1 MIPCPYCG
9 TPNRRGS
16 KYCSN
21 CGQRLE
27 AVSAIT
33 CAACERLNPPGSTYC
48 AFCGALLTTAQ
59 RATESIP
66 GQYMQSLERTGTQE
80 LERVKLAPHPELP
93 SWLYEQPTM
102 PPEAASQPSSAL
114 QVATVQKSVEEQSKY
129 LQDIQGVLPKT
140 DVWLSSSMQR
150 ALGTLGLA
158 ADDARNKKSE
168 RRTGC
173 AMLGLVA
180 LSCLIGLVL
189 LASYSALSEGRE

>member
-1 MIPCPYCG
+1 MILCPYCG

-21 CGQRLE
+21 CGQHLE

-48 AFCGALLTTAQ
+48 AFCGALLTPAQ

-66 GQYMQSLERTGTQE
+66 GQYMQSWERTGTQE
-80 LERVKLAPHPELP
+80 LESMKPAPHRELP
-93 SWLYEQPTM
+93 SWLYEQPTI
-102 PPEAASQPSSAL
+102 PSEAASQSSFA

-129 LQDIQGVLPKT
+129 LLGIQGILPNT
-140 DVWLSSSMQR
+140 DVWLLSSMQR
-150 ALGTLGLA
+150 ALRTLGLA

-189 LASYSALSEGRE
+189 LASYSTLAEGRE